1 MNTIW
6 LVKYND
12 GFKYMNGFKYSIL
25 SHGVDKP

>member
-12 GFKYMNGFKYSIL
+12 GFKYMDGFKYSIL

>member
-12 GFKYMNGFKYSIL
+12 GFKYMDGFKYSIL
-25 SHGVDKP
+25 SHVVDKP